1 MAEDGS
7 GSIAAND
14 MSQHGSKKGWT
25 EAEDEILKNYVQERG
40 VGNWSLVPKNTGLN
54 RSDKSCRSRWAN
66 FLRPDLKKE
75 AFSVDEEIR
84 IAKLHR
90 RLGNKW
96 ALIASL
102 VIYLSLLMS
111 CFVVFLVHVFMLY
124 DIRCSIIKLLKFFPC
139 NKLPG
144 RTDSDIKNY
153 WNTRMKRQKRAG
165 LAISPVEVHQPSQSF
180 ASLLASVQPPHPN
193 TSSFFNT
200 FGSPTLNDPSPII
213 LDNSF
218 FNNQLTLFRDNKG
231 GVALSLVAPNG
242 SFSLSGS
249 ATAPFPSSSLSSAS
263 PMPLALDNP
272 LHEVT
277 HVVASGLPSIQPL
290 EATAMGTD
298 GYMVLESEFM
308 CEHEESG
315 PGAVVVEDELASL
328 LNNFPPNALLDVA
341 LPEWEDL
348 NSC

>member
-102 VIYLSLLMS
+102 
-111 CFVVFLVHVFMLY
+111 
-124 DIRCSIIKLLKFFPC
+124 
-139 NKLPG
+139 LPG

>member
-7 GSIAAND
+7 GSIATND
-14 MSQHGSKKGWT
+14 VSQHGSKKGWT

-40 VGNWSLVPKNTGLN
+40 AGNWSLVPKNTGLN

-102 VIYLSLLMS
+102 
-111 CFVVFLVHVFMLY
+111 
-124 DIRCSIIKLLKFFPC
+124 
-139 NKLPG
+139 LPG

-165 LAISPVEVHQPSQSF
+165 LAISPAEVHQPPQSF
-180 ASLLASVQPPHPN
+180 ASLLASVQPPHSN

-200 FGSPTLNDPSPII
+200 FGYPTLNDPSPSI
-213 LDNSF
+213 LDNSI

-290 EATAMGTD
+290 EATATGAD

-315 PGAVVVEDELASL
+315 PGAEVVEDELASL
-328 LNNFPPNALLDVA
+328 LNNFPPNAPLDVA